1 MYFKRMLGKTEIIV
15 MPRVMKKRI
24 FYCPACAERLYL
36 SPRTKILER
45 GDPDYQKYSRVR
57 GKRIIGKIE
66 LTEYDFRCMS
76 AECVACDKPI
86 SYEEQCVIEEIQKR
100 VGANVLSEA
109 NLEEHRADAVA
120 TLEKKRKTKDI
131 IERAIG
137 IVAVIVFLYCWLK
150 SGNFSIKFYL

>member
-1 MYFKRMLGKTEIIV
+1 MIFKSTLGKTEIIV
-15 MPRVMKKRI
+15 MPRGMKKRI
-24 FYCPACAERLYL
+24 FYCSSCGERLYPY
-36 SPRTKILER
+36 PRTKILER

-57 GKRIIGKIE
+57 GRRIIGKIE

-100 VGANVLSEA
+100 VGAKVISEA

>member
-1 MYFKRMLGKTEIIV
+1 MIFKSTLGKTEIIV
-15 MPRVMKKRI
+15 MPRGMKKRI
-24 FYCPACAERLYL
+24 FYCSSCGERLYPY
-36 SPRTKILER
+36 PRTKILEC

-57 GKRIIGKIE
+57 GRRIIGKIE
-66 LTEYDFRCMS
+66 LTEYDLKCM
-76 AECVACDKPI
+76 AEECSACDKPI

-100 VGANVLSEA
+100 VGAKVLSEA

-137 IVAVIVFLYCWLK
+137 IVALIFVFYHWFK
-150 SGNFSIKFYL
+150 SGNIPIKFYL

>member
-15 MPRVMKKRI
+15 MPRGMKKRI
-24 FYCPACAERLYL
+24 FYCSSCGERLYPY
-36 SPRTKILER
+36 PRTKILER
-45 GDPDYQKYSRVR
+45 GDPDYKKYSRVR

-66 LTEYDFRCMS
+66 LTEYDLKCM
-76 AECVACDKPI
+76 AEGCSACDKSI
-86 SYEEQCVIEEIQKR
+86 SYEEQCVIAEIQKL